1 MSQSFVQIYTASSI
15 EVLAV
20 KNALQAENIIPVV
33 KDESE
38 SARLSGFGMTHNLQ
52 QVYVHE
58 DELEKAQK
66 ILSGLDL

>member
-1 MSQSFVQIYTASSI
+1 MSQSFVQIYAASSI

-38 SARLSGFGMTHNLQ
+38 SARLGGFGITHNLQ